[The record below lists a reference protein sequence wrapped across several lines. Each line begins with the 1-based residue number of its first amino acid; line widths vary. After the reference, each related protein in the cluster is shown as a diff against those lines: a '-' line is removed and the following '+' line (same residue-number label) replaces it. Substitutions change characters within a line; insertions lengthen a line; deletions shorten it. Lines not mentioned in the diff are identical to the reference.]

1 MSLEINF
8 IDYNKVT
15 NTSDAFITCDEL
27 NCYVQYL
34 SSTITTAPNI
44 KKDKHTAGTTEDVHD
59 FKIPDVKDKISPKK
73 LKRINPFNKNHN
85 EVVYLN
91 KLRTDPDS
99 IFPVVTKEIK
109 TKEIDFAKAGL
120 NQDQID
126 FLLALQNLRSGKI
139 ENDSKLLDIE
149 QFQACKD
156 KVENNFFD
164 IGARFYESMVSI
176 GGGIGGFDG
185 EVVEQT
191 RTMDPAIDE
200 YIKKYNLPQ
209 ADTSVK
215 KKFNVRKGNATGVNQ
230 YLQDSTK
237 KTETISKQSN
247 TQDFKQINV
256 TKSTQKTTSPIIKLS
271 NSQNYTYQS
280 NILNSTHSN
289 SLINNIKVSKVYN
302 EEKQNFKDRYDDFV
316 KLLNSSKSNQKVS
329 FEIKNFNTKQYN
341 NTEYKE
347 VINLTERNTSSFV
360 MNNLSSNYNF
370 YREMNNRY
378 SEFKTDFIS
387 YSTEVKNLTNFT
399 IKNRNTINQ
408 LYKTQNTFRQSIMNV
423 INNIRKIEKI
433 TFNENDNEFKYNI
446 LKFVKQSTFKI
457 ENTVSNVKNELNQTR
472 NNISFV
478 NHKLFRLENFKDEYF
493 SKEVLNFLNTSENF
507 VNLNRFASSTLNN
520 YAKNNY
526 TKTIQS
532 LSLSENQINNI
543 IKLSEIKNI
552 NNENIES
559 ITKVLNIKL
568 GDNQINNLL
577 NLSKIDNKIIQ
588 KISSI
593 SKIENINKNI
603 LNITEQ
609 EKIQTLLSSL
619 NISQV
624 QNLKMISTSV
634 NANEINKIKNVINT
648 TENID
653 VFNLSKNEIKL
664 SKEVS
669 NNFIQELNQISKV
682 YNTNS
687 NNFRRIV
694 KINSINQQT
703 IDNIEVI
710 NSINQTKFSS
720 IDAKN
725 IENLTKVVNVK
736 LNSKEITN
744 LLNLSKVDKN
754 LFQKI
759 SSINKIENIN
769 NNVLNVS
776 EQEKVQ
782 TLLTSLNISQIKN
795 LKNIANTVNVNKIKN
810 ILNSTDNI
818 DLVNLS
824 KNEIRFSKEISSN
837 FVQELNQLSKIYN
850 STTSKNYRR
859 IVKLNSITQQTLDN
873 VEVFNSMNQTKLS
886 NFVNQSR
893 IVNQNNN
900 TNVYQQLSQ
909 IENKTLNKITLD
921 SKINYASIINKINKS
936 ANKIEEISNLNLT
949 TQQVKNIVQIN
960 KINKSANK
968 IEEISNLNLT
978 TQQVKN
984 IVQLNK
990 ISQYNKTQN
999 LSQINE
1005 NIFKVLNISE
1015 NKTNILNSVVKLSNV
1030 ENKNITQLFD
1040 VIEQVKKY
1048 DFSKISTSK
1057 IDFSSLSQNI
1067 NNLKTISQYDVKN
1080 ISVIQNKISNFSD
1093 RRKLKETIELLN
1105 ITTKN
1110 NIINPTVFKVTNSSQ
1125 RKVLQENIQNINI
1138 FESGKNATV
1147 INKLSFESNKKN
1159 ITNLVSDLNI
1169 VNNNI
1174 FEKRTSQNI
1183 NQVYKELNLTNKDIT
1198 KEIKLLQKEH
1208 RRIEKATNNFVRTI
1222 SKQNNLA
1229 TQNVYDYLSFTNNNF
1244 VSKTNIDSKYG
1255 DYSKI
1260 YTLLN
1265 NSKVINQY
1273 VKSTVEKVSNNVSQ
1287 TRIVKQVEN
1296 IRFDLHK
1303 TVQENNFK
1311 LENYNKITS
1320 NNYFEQKEVE
1330 SKQEKIIE
1338 TKVEQLLVKKIENV
1352 TNSLVK
1358 NVMTKNEFT
1367 LIKNEIVNEILQI
1380 QIKQED
1386 KLKQFRLETQQTV
1399 QDMLERFL
1407 RS

>member
-8 IDYNKVT
+8 IDYNKIT
-15 NTSDAFITCDEL
+15 NNSDAFITNDEL

-44 KKDKHTAGTTEDVHD
+44 KKDKHTAGTTEDADD
-59 FKIPDVKDKISPKK
+59 FRIPDVKDKISPKK

-99 IFPVVTKEIK
+99 LFPVVTKEYK
-109 TKEIDFAKAGL
+109 VKEIDFSKAGL

-126 FLLALQNLRSGKI
+126 FLLALQNIRSGKI
-139 ENDSKLLDIE
+139 ENDSKLLNIE

-164 IGARFYESMVSI
+164 IGARFYESMISVS
-176 GGGIGGFDG
+176 GGIGGFDG

-191 RTMDPAIDE
+191 RTMDPAVNE

-230 YLQDSTK
+230 YLQDSSK
-237 KTETISKQSN
+237 KTETITKQSN

-256 TKSTQKTTSPIIKLS
+256 TESTQKTKNPIIKLS
-271 NSQNYTYQS
+271 NSQNYTYQT
-280 NILNSTHSN
+280 NLLNSTHSN
-289 SLINNIKVSKVYN
+289 SLINNIKISKVYN
-302 EEKQNFKDRYDDFV
+302 EEKQKFKDNYDDFV
-316 KLLNSSKSNQKVS
+316 KLLNSSKSNQKVL
-329 FEIKNFNTKQYN
+329 FEIKNFNTRQYH

-387 YSTEVKNLTNFT
+387 YSTEVKNLTKFT
-399 IKNRNTINQ
+399 VKNRNTINQ

-446 LKFVKQSTFKI
+446 LKFVKQSTFKF
-457 ENTVSNVKNELNQTR
+457 ENTVSNVKNELNQTK

-478 NHKLFRLENFKDEYF
+478 NHKLFKLENFKDEHF
-493 SKEVLNFLNTSENF
+493 SKEVLNFLNSSENF

-526 TKTIQS
+526 TNTIQS
-532 LSLSENQINNI
+532 LSLSENHINKI
-543 IKLSEIKNI
+543 IKLSQIKNI

-559 ITKVLNIKL
+559 ITKVLNLKL

-577 NLSKIDNKIIQ
+577 NLSKIDNKTIN

-593 SKIENINKNI
+593 SKIENINNNI

-609 EKIQTLLSSL
+609 EKIQALLSSL

-634 NANEINKIKNVINT
+634 NVNEINKIKNVINT
-648 TENID
+648 TENTD

-669 NNFIQELNQISKV
+669 NNFIQELNQLSKV

-687 NNFRRIV
+687 NNFKRIV

-710 NSINQTKFSS
+710 NSIDQSK
-720 IDAKN
+720 
-725 IENLTKVVNVK
+725 LTNV
-736 LNSKEITN
+736 
-744 LLNLSKVDKN
+744 
-754 LFQKI
+754 
-759 SSINKIENIN
+759 
-769 NNVLNVS
+769 
-776 EQEKVQ
+776 
-782 TLLTSLNISQIKN
+782 
-795 LKNIANTVNVNKIKN
+795 A
-810 ILNSTDNI
+810 
-818 DLVNLS
+818 
-824 KNEIRFSKEISSN
+824 
-837 FVQELNQLSKIYN
+837 
-850 STTSKNYRR
+850 
-859 IVKLNSITQQTLDN
+859 
-873 VEVFNSMNQTKLS
+873 
-886 NFVNQSR
+886 
-893 IVNQNNN
+893 NQNNK
-900 TNVYQQLSQ
+900 TFSKVY
-909 IENKTLNKITLD
+909 IENKTSNLNNNIQ
-921 SKINYASIINKINKS
+921 
-936 ANKIEEISNLNLT
+936 EISNLNLT
-949 TQQVKNIVQIN
+949 TQQVKNII
-960 KINKSANK
+960 
-968 IEEISNLNLT
+968 
-978 TQQVKN
+978 
-984 IVQLNK
+984 QLNK
-990 ISQYNKTQN
+990 MSQ
-999 LSQINE
+999 SSE
-1005 NIFKVLNISE
+1005 NVFKVLNVSN
-1015 NKTNILNSVVKLSNV
+1015 NKTLNSIVKMSKV

-1048 DFSKISTSK
+1048 DVNKISTSK

-1147 INKLSFESNKKN
+1147 INKMSFESNKKN
-1159 ITNLVSDLNI
+1159 ITNLVSEINI
-1169 VNNNI
+1169 VSNNK
-1174 FEKRTSQNI
+1174 FEKKTSQNI
-1183 NQVYKELNLTNKDIT
+1183 QQVYKELNLTNKDIT

-1244 VSKTNIDSKYG
+1244 VSKTNVDSKYG

-1273 VKSTVEKVSNNVSQ
+1273 VKSNVEKISNNLSQ
-1287 TRIVKQVEN
+1287 TRIVNQVEN

-1303 TVQENNFK
+1303 TVQENIFK

-1358 NVMTKNEFT
+1358 NVITKNEFN

>member
-164 IGARFYESMVSI
+164 IGARFYESMISI
-176 GGGIGGFDG
+176 GGAIGGFDE

-191 RTMDPAIDE
+191 RTMDPAVND

-230 YLQDSTK
+230 YLQDSSK
-237 KTETISKQSN
+237 KTQPISKQSN

-256 TKSTQKTTSPIIKLS
+256 TESTQKTTSPTIKLS

-457 ENTVSNVKNELNQTR
+457 ENTVSNVKNELNQTK

-532 LSLSENQINNI
+532 LSFSENQINNI

-559 ITKVLNIKL
+559 ITKVLNLKL

-710 NSINQTKFSS
+710 NSISESKLANVTNQSNKTF
-720 IDAKN
+720 
-725 IENLTKVVNVK
+725 
-736 LNSKEITN
+736 
-744 LLNLSKVDKN
+744 SKVY
-754 LFQKI
+754 
-759 SSINKIENIN
+759 S
-769 NNVLNVS
+769 
-776 EQEKVQ
+776 
-782 TLLTSLNISQIKN
+782 
-795 LKNIANTVNVNKIKN
+795 
-810 ILNSTDNI
+810 
-818 DLVNLS
+818 
-824 KNEIRFSKEISSN
+824 
-837 FVQELNQLSKIYN
+837 
-850 STTSKNYRR
+850 
-859 IVKLNSITQQTLDN
+859 
-873 VEVFNSMNQTKLS
+873 
-886 NFVNQSR
+886 
-893 IVNQNNN
+893 
-900 TNVYQQLSQ
+900 
-909 IENKTLNKITLD
+909 ENK
-921 SKINYASIINKINKS
+921 
-936 ANKIEEISNLNLT
+936 ISNLN
-949 TQQVKNIVQIN
+949 NNVQ
-960 KINKSANK
+960 
-968 IEEISNLNLT
+968 EISNLNLT

-984 IVQLNK
+984 IVQLFK
-990 ISQYNKTQN
+990 ISQ
-999 LSQINE
+999 SSE
-1005 NIFKVLNISE
+1005 NIFKVLNVSN
-1015 NKTNILNSVVKLSNV
+1015 NKTINSVVKLSNV

-1048 DFSKISTSK
+1048 DFSKMSTSK

-1125 RKVLQENIQNINI
+1125 KKVLQENIQNINI

>member
-8 IDYNKVT
+8 IDYNKIT
-15 NTSDAFITCDEL
+15 NNSDAFITNDEL

-44 KKDKHTAGTTEDVHD
+44 KKDKHTAGTTEDADD
-59 FKIPDVKDKISPKK
+59 FRIPDVKDKISPKK

-99 IFPVVTKEIK
+99 LFPVVTKEYK
-109 TKEIDFAKAGL
+109 VKEIDFSKAGL

-139 ENDSKLLDIE
+139 ENDSKLLNIE

-164 IGARFYESMVSI
+164 IGARFYESMISVS
-176 GGGIGGFDG
+176 GGIGGFDG

-191 RTMDPAIDE
+191 RTMDPAVNE

-230 YLQDSTK
+230 YLQDSSK
-237 KTETISKQSN
+237 KTETITKQSN

-256 TKSTQKTTSPIIKLS
+256 TESTQKTTSPIIKLS
-271 NSQNYTYQS
+271 NSQNYTYQT
-280 NILNSTHSN
+280 NLLNSTHSN
-289 SLINNIKVSKVYN
+289 SLINNIKISKVYN
-302 EEKQNFKDRYDDFV
+302 EEKQKFKDNYDDFV
-316 KLLNSSKSNQKVS
+316 KLLNSSKSNQKVL
-329 FEIKNFNTKQYN
+329 FEIKNFNTRQYH

-387 YSTEVKNLTNFT
+387 YSTEVKNLTKFT
-399 IKNRNTINQ
+399 VKNRNTINQ

-446 LKFVKQSTFKI
+446 LKFVKQSTFKF
-457 ENTVSNVKNELNQTR
+457 ENTVSNVKNELNQTK

-478 NHKLFRLENFKDEYF
+478 NHKLFKLENFKDEHF
-493 SKEVLNFLNTSENF
+493 SKEVLNFLNSSENF

-526 TKTIQS
+526 TNTIQS
-532 LSLSENQINNI
+532 LSLSENHINKI
-543 IKLSEIKNI
+543 IKLSQIKNI

-559 ITKVLNIKL
+559 ITKVLNLKL

-577 NLSKIDNKIIQ
+577 NLSKIDNKTIN

-593 SKIENINKNI
+593 SKIENVNKNI

-634 NANEINKIKNVINT
+634 NLNEINKIKNLINT
-648 TENID
+648 TENTD

-669 NNFIQELNQISKV
+669 NNFIQELNQLSKV

-687 NNFRRIV
+687 NNFKRIV

-710 NSINQTKFSS
+710 NSIDQSKLTNVAKVANVINQSNKTF
-720 IDAKN
+720 
-725 IENLTKVVNVK
+725 
-736 LNSKEITN
+736 
-744 LLNLSKVDKN
+744 SKV
-754 LFQKI
+754 
-759 SSINKIENIN
+759 
-769 NNVLNVS
+769 
-776 EQEKVQ
+776 
-782 TLLTSLNISQIKN
+782 
-795 LKNIANTVNVNKIKN
+795 
-810 ILNSTDNI
+810 
-818 DLVNLS
+818 
-824 KNEIRFSKEISSN
+824 
-837 FVQELNQLSKIYN
+837 Y
-850 STTSKNYRR
+850 
-859 IVKLNSITQQTLDN
+859 
-873 VEVFNSMNQTKLS
+873 
-886 NFVNQSR
+886 
-893 IVNQNNN
+893 
-900 TNVYQQLSQ
+900 
-909 IENKTLNKITLD
+909 IENKTSSSNNNIQ
-921 SKINYASIINKINKS
+921 
-936 ANKIEEISNLNLT
+936 EISNLNLT
-949 TQQVKNIVQIN
+949 
-960 KINKSANK
+960 S
-968 IEEISNLNLT
+968 
-978 TQQVKN
+978 QQVKN

-990 ISQYNKTQN
+990 
-999 LSQINE
+999 LSQSSE
-1005 NIFKVLNISE
+1005 NVFKVLNVSN
-1015 NKTNILNSVVKLSNV
+1015 NKTLNSIVKMSKV

-1048 DFSKISTSK
+1048 DVNKISTSK

-1067 NNLKTISQYDVKN
+1067 NNLKTIAQYDVKN

-1147 INKLSFESNKKN
+1147 INKMSFESNKKN
-1159 ITNLVSDLNI
+1159 ITNLVSEINI
-1169 VNNNI
+1169 VSNNK
-1174 FEKRTSQNI
+1174 FEKKTSQNI
-1183 NQVYKELNLTNKDIT
+1183 QQVHKELNLTNKDIT

-1244 VSKTNIDSKYG
+1244 VSKTNVDSKYG

-1273 VKSTVEKVSNNVSQ
+1273 VKSNVEKASNNLSQ
-1287 TRIVKQVEN
+1287 TRIVNQVEN

-1303 TVQENNFK
+1303 TVQENIFK

-1358 NVMTKNEFT
+1358 NVITKNEFN

>member
-8 IDYNKVT
+8 IDYNKIT
-15 NTSDAFITCDEL
+15 NNSDAFITNDEL

-44 KKDKHTAGTTEDVHD
+44 KKDKHTAGTTEDADD
-59 FKIPDVKDKISPKK
+59 FRIPDVKDKISPKK

-99 IFPVVTKEIK
+99 LFPVVTKEYK
-109 TKEIDFAKAGL
+109 VKEIDFSKAGL

-139 ENDSKLLDIE
+139 ENDSKFLNIE

-156 KVENNFFD
+156 KVENNFLD
-164 IGARFYESMVSI
+164 IGARFYESMISVS
-176 GGGIGGFDG
+176 GGIGGFDG

-191 RTMDPAIDE
+191 RTMDPAVNE

-230 YLQDSTK
+230 YLQDSSK
-237 KTETISKQSN
+237 KTETITKQSN

-256 TKSTQKTTSPIIKLS
+256 TESTQKTTSPVIKLS
-271 NSQNYTYQS
+271 NSQNYTYQT
-280 NILNSTHSN
+280 NLLNSTHSN
-289 SLINNIKVSKVYN
+289 SLINNIKISKVYN
-302 EEKQNFKDRYDDFV
+302 EEKQKFKDNYDDFV
-316 KLLNSSKSNQKVS
+316 KLLNSSKSNQKVL
-329 FEIKNFNTKQYN
+329 FEIKNFNTRQYH

-387 YSTEVKNLTNFT
+387 YSTEVKNLTKFT
-399 IKNRNTINQ
+399 VKNRNTINQ

-446 LKFVKQSTFKI
+446 LKFVKQSTFKF
-457 ENTVSNVKNELNQTR
+457 ENTVSNVKNELNQTK

-478 NHKLFRLENFKDEYF
+478 NHKLFKLENFKDEHF
-493 SKEVLNFLNTSENF
+493 SKEVLNFLNSSENF
-507 VNLNRFASSTLNN
+507 VNFNRFASSTLNN

-526 TKTIQS
+526 TNTIQS
-532 LSLSENQINNI
+532 LSLSENHINKI
-543 IKLSEIKNI
+543 IKLSEIRNI
-552 NNENIES
+552 NNENLES
-559 ITKVLNIKL
+559 ITKVLNLKL
-568 GDNQINNLL
+568 GDNQINSLL
-577 NLSKIDNKIIQ
+577 NLSKIDNKTIN

-593 SKIENINKNI
+593 SKIENVNKNI

-634 NANEINKIKNVINT
+634 NVNEINKIKNVINT
-648 TENID
+648 TENTD
-653 VFNLSKNEIKL
+653 VFNLSKNQIKL

-669 NNFIQELNQISKV
+669 NNFIQELNQLSKV

-687 NNFRRIV
+687 NNFKRII

-710 NSINQTKFSS
+710 NSIDQSKLTNVAKVANVINQSNKTF
-720 IDAKN
+720 
-725 IENLTKVVNVK
+725 
-736 LNSKEITN
+736 
-744 LLNLSKVDKN
+744 SKV
-754 LFQKI
+754 
-759 SSINKIENIN
+759 
-769 NNVLNVS
+769 
-776 EQEKVQ
+776 
-782 TLLTSLNISQIKN
+782 
-795 LKNIANTVNVNKIKN
+795 
-810 ILNSTDNI
+810 
-818 DLVNLS
+818 
-824 KNEIRFSKEISSN
+824 
-837 FVQELNQLSKIYN
+837 Y
-850 STTSKNYRR
+850 
-859 IVKLNSITQQTLDN
+859 
-873 VEVFNSMNQTKLS
+873 
-886 NFVNQSR
+886 
-893 IVNQNNN
+893 
-900 TNVYQQLSQ
+900 
-909 IENKTLNKITLD
+909 IENKTSNSNNNIQ
-921 SKINYASIINKINKS
+921 
-936 ANKIEEISNLNLT
+936 EISNLNLT
-949 TQQVKNIVQIN
+949 TQQVKNII
-960 KINKSANK
+960 
-968 IEEISNLNLT
+968 
-978 TQQVKN
+978 
-984 IVQLNK
+984 QLNK
-990 ISQYNKTQN
+990 ISQ
-999 LSQINE
+999 SSE
-1005 NIFKVLNISE
+1005 NVFKVLNVSN
-1015 NKTNILNSVVKLSNV
+1015 NKTLNSIVKMSKV

-1048 DFSKISTSK
+1048 DVNKIPTSK
-1057 IDFSSLSQNI
+1057 INFSSLSQNI

-1147 INKLSFESNKKN
+1147 INKMSFESNKKN
-1159 ITNLVSDLNI
+1159 ITNLVSEINI
-1169 VNNNI
+1169 VSNNK
-1174 FEKRTSQNI
+1174 FEKKTSQNI
-1183 NQVYKELNLTNKDIT
+1183 QQVYKELNLTNKDIT

-1244 VSKTNIDSKYG
+1244 VSKTNVDSKYG

-1265 NSKVINQY
+1265 NSKAINQY
-1273 VKSTVEKVSNNVSQ
+1273 VKSNVEKVSNNLSQ
-1287 TRIVKQVEN
+1287 TRIVNQVEN

-1303 TVQENNFK
+1303 TVQENIFK

-1358 NVMTKNEFT
+1358 NVITKNEFN

-1386 KLKQFRLETQQTV
+1386 KFKQFRLETQQTV

>member
-8 IDYNKVT
+8 VDYNKII

-44 KKDKHTAGTTEDVHD
+44 KKDKHTAGTTEDVND

-109 TKEIDFAKAGL
+109 VKEIDFSKAGL

-126 FLLALQNLRSGKI
+126 FLLALQNLRAGKI

-149 QFQACKD
+149 QFVACKD

-164 IGARFYESMVSI
+164 IGARFYESMISI
-176 GGGIGGFDG
+176 GSGVGGFDG

-191 RTMDPAIDE
+191 RTMDPAIDD

-209 ADTSVK
+209 SDTSVK
-215 KKFNVRKGNATGVNQ
+215 KKFNVRKGNATGINQ
-230 YLQDSTK
+230 YLQDSSK
-237 KTETISKQSN
+237 KSETVVKQSN
-247 TQDFKQINV
+247 TQDFTQINV
-256 TKSTQKTTSPIIKLS
+256 TETTQKTTSPTIKLS

-280 NILNSTHSN
+280 NLLNSTHTN

-316 KLLNSSKSNQKVS
+316 KLLNSSKSNQKNS
-329 FEIKNFNTKQYN
+329 FEIKNFNTRQYN

-347 VINLTERNTSSFV
+347 VINLTERNNSNFV

-370 YREMNNRY
+370 YREINNRY

-387 YSTEVKNLTNFT
+387 YSTEVKNLTKFT
-399 IKNRNTINQ
+399 IKNSNTINQ

-433 TFNENDNEFKYNI
+433 TFNENDNEFKTNI

-457 ENTVSNVKNELNQTR
+457 ENTVSNVKNELNQTK

-493 SKEVLNFLNTSENF
+493 TKEVLNFLNSSENF

-559 ITKVLNIKL
+559 ITKVLNLKL

-624 QNLKMISTSV
+624 QNLRMISTSV
-634 NANEINKIKNVINT
+634 NVNEINKIKNVINT
-648 TENID
+648 TQSTD
-653 VFNLSKNEIKL
+653 VFNLSRSEIKL

-669 NNFIQELNQISKV
+669 NNFIQELNQLSKV

-710 NSINQTKFSS
+710 NSIDQS
-720 IDAKN
+720 
-725 IENLTKVVNVK
+725 K
-736 LNSKEITN
+736 LANITN
-744 LLNLSKVDKN
+744 QNNKTLSKVY
-754 LFQKI
+754 L
-759 SSINKIENIN
+759 
-769 NNVLNVS
+769 
-776 EQEKVQ
+776 
-782 TLLTSLNISQIKN
+782 
-795 LKNIANTVNVNKIKN
+795 
-810 ILNSTDNI
+810 
-818 DLVNLS
+818 
-824 KNEIRFSKEISSN
+824 
-837 FVQELNQLSKIYN
+837 
-850 STTSKNYRR
+850 
-859 IVKLNSITQQTLDN
+859 
-873 VEVFNSMNQTKLS
+873 
-886 NFVNQSR
+886 
-893 IVNQNNN
+893 
-900 TNVYQQLSQ
+900 
-909 IENKTLNKITLD
+909 ENK
-921 SKINYASIINKINKS
+921 
-936 ANKIEEISNLNLT
+936 ISNLN
-949 TQQVKNIVQIN
+949 NNVQEIN
-960 KINKSANK
+960 
-968 IEEISNLNLT
+968 NLNLT

-990 ISQYNKTQN
+990 ISQ
-999 LSQINE
+999 SSE
-1005 NIFKVLNISE
+1005 NIFKVLNVSN
-1015 NKTNILNSVVKLSNV
+1015 NKTINSIVKLSNV
-1030 ENKNITQLFD
+1030 ENKNINQLFD

-1048 DFSKISTSK
+1048 DFSKMSTSK

-1093 RRKLKETIELLN
+1093 RRKIKETIELLN

-1125 RKVLQENIQNINI
+1125 KKVLQENIQNINI

-1183 NQVYKELNLTNKDIT
+1183 NRVYKELNLTNKDIT

-1229 TQNVYDYLSFTNNNF
+1229 TQNVYDYLSFTNNSF
-1244 VSKTNIDSKYG
+1244 VTKTNIDSKYG

-1260 YTLLN
+1260 YNLLN

-1303 TVQENNFK
+1303 TVQENIFK

-1320 NNYFEQKEVE
+1320 NNYFEQKEAE

>member
-8 IDYNKVT
+8 IDYNKIT
-15 NTSDAFITCDEL
+15 NNSDAFITNDEL

-44 KKDKHTAGTTEDVHD
+44 KKDKHTAGTTEDADD
-59 FKIPDVKDKISPKK
+59 FRIPDVKDKISPKK

-99 IFPVVTKEIK
+99 LFPVVTKEYK
-109 TKEIDFAKAGL
+109 VKEIDFSKAGL

-139 ENDSKLLDIE
+139 ENDSKLLNIE

-164 IGARFYESMVSI
+164 IGARFYESMISVS
-176 GGGIGGFDG
+176 GGIGGFDG

-191 RTMDPAIDE
+191 RTMDPAVNE

-230 YLQDSTK
+230 YLQDSSK
-237 KTETISKQSN
+237 KTETITKQSN

-256 TKSTQKTTSPIIKLS
+256 TESTQKTTSPIIKLS
-271 NSQNYTYQS
+271 NSQNYTYQT
-280 NILNSTHSN
+280 NLLNSTHSN
-289 SLINNIKVSKVYN
+289 SLINNIKISKVYN
-302 EEKQNFKDRYDDFV
+302 EEKQKFKDNYDDFV
-316 KLLNSSKSNQKVS
+316 KLLNSSKSNQKVL
-329 FEIKNFNTKQYN
+329 FEIKNFNTRQYH

-387 YSTEVKNLTNFT
+387 YSTEVKNLTKFT
-399 IKNRNTINQ
+399 VKNRNTINQ

-446 LKFVKQSTFKI
+446 LKFVKQSTFKF
-457 ENTVSNVKNELNQTR
+457 ENTVSNVKNELNQTK

-478 NHKLFRLENFKDEYF
+478 NHKLFKLENFKDEHF
-493 SKEVLNFLNTSENF
+493 SKEVLNFLNSSENF

-526 TKTIQS
+526 TNTIQS
-532 LSLSENQINNI
+532 LSLSENHINKI
-543 IKLSEIKNI
+543 IKLSQIKNI

-559 ITKVLNIKL
+559 ITKVLNLKL

-577 NLSKIDNKIIQ
+577 NLSKIDNKTIN

-593 SKIENINKNI
+593 SKIENVNKNI

-634 NANEINKIKNVINT
+634 NVNEINKIKNVINT
-648 TENID
+648 TENTD

-669 NNFIQELNQISKV
+669 NNFIQELNQLSKV

-687 NNFRRIV
+687 NNFKRIV

-710 NSINQTKFSS
+710 NSIDQSKLTNVAKVTNVANQSNKTF
-720 IDAKN
+720 
-725 IENLTKVVNVK
+725 
-736 LNSKEITN
+736 
-744 LLNLSKVDKN
+744 SKV
-754 LFQKI
+754 
-759 SSINKIENIN
+759 
-769 NNVLNVS
+769 
-776 EQEKVQ
+776 
-782 TLLTSLNISQIKN
+782 
-795 LKNIANTVNVNKIKN
+795 
-810 ILNSTDNI
+810 
-818 DLVNLS
+818 
-824 KNEIRFSKEISSN
+824 
-837 FVQELNQLSKIYN
+837 Y
-850 STTSKNYRR
+850 
-859 IVKLNSITQQTLDN
+859 
-873 VEVFNSMNQTKLS
+873 
-886 NFVNQSR
+886 
-893 IVNQNNN
+893 
-900 TNVYQQLSQ
+900 
-909 IENKTLNKITLD
+909 IENKT
-921 SKINYASIINKINKS
+921 
-936 ANKIEEISNLNLT
+936 SNSNN
-949 TQQVKNIVQIN
+949 NIQ
-960 KINKSANK
+960 
-968 IEEISNLNLT
+968 EISNLNLT

-990 ISQYNKTQN
+990 MSQ
-999 LSQINE
+999 SSE
-1005 NIFKVLNISE
+1005 NVFKVLNVSN
-1015 NKTNILNSVVKLSNV
+1015 NKTLNSIVKMSKV

-1048 DFSKISTSK
+1048 DVNKISTSK

-1067 NNLKTISQYDVKN
+1067 NNLKTIAQYDVKN

-1147 INKLSFESNKKN
+1147 INKMSFESNKKN
-1159 ITNLVSDLNI
+1159 ITNLVSEINI
-1169 VNNNI
+1169 VSNNK
-1174 FEKRTSQNI
+1174 FEKKTSQNI
-1183 NQVYKELNLTNKDIT
+1183 QQVYKELNLTNKDIT

-1244 VSKTNIDSKYG
+1244 VSKTNVDSKYG

-1273 VKSTVEKVSNNVSQ
+1273 VKSNVEKVSNNLSQ
-1287 TRIVKQVEN
+1287 TRIVNQVEN

-1303 TVQENNFK
+1303 TVQENIFK

-1358 NVMTKNEFT
+1358 NVITKNEFN

>member
-8 IDYNKVT
+8 IDYNKIT
-15 NTSDAFITCDEL
+15 NNSDAFITNDEL

-44 KKDKHTAGTTEDVHD
+44 KKDKHTAGTTEDADD
-59 FKIPDVKDKISPKK
+59 FRIPDVKDKISPKK

-99 IFPVVTKEIK
+99 LFPVVTKEYK
-109 TKEIDFAKAGL
+109 VKEIDFSKAGL

-139 ENDSKLLDIE
+139 ENDSKLLNIE
-149 QFQACKD
+149 QFQSCKD

-164 IGARFYESMVSI
+164 IGARFYESMISVS
-176 GGGIGGFDG
+176 GGIGGFDG

-191 RTMDPAIDE
+191 RTMDPAVNE

-215 KKFNVRKGNATGVNQ
+215 KKFNVRKGNATGVNH
-230 YLQDSTK
+230 YLQDSSK
-237 KTETISKQSN
+237 KTETITKQSN

-256 TKSTQKTTSPIIKLS
+256 TESTQKTTSPIIKLS
-271 NSQNYTYQS
+271 NSQNYTYQT
-280 NILNSTHSN
+280 NLLNSTHSN
-289 SLINNIKVSKVYN
+289 SLINNIKISKVYN
-302 EEKQNFKDRYDDFV
+302 EEKQKFKDNYDDFV
-316 KLLNSSKSNQKVS
+316 KLLNSSKSNQKVL
-329 FEIKNFNTKQYN
+329 FEIKNFNTRQYH
-341 NTEYKE
+341 NTQYKE

-387 YSTEVKNLTNFT
+387 YSTEVKNLTKFT
-399 IKNRNTINQ
+399 VKNRNTINQ

-446 LKFVKQSTFKI
+446 LKFVKQSTFKF
-457 ENTVSNVKNELNQTR
+457 ENTVSNVKSELNQTK

-478 NHKLFRLENFKDEYF
+478 NHKLFKLENFKDEHF
-493 SKEVLNFLNTSENF
+493 SKEVLNFLNSSENF

-526 TKTIQS
+526 TNTIQS
-532 LSLSENQINNI
+532 LSLSENHINKI

-559 ITKVLNIKL
+559 ITKVLNLKL

-577 NLSKIDNKIIQ
+577 NLSKIDNKTIN

-593 SKIENINKNI
+593 SKIENVNKNI

-624 QNLKMISTSV
+624 QNSKMISTSV
-634 NANEINKIKNVINT
+634 NVNEINKIKNVINA
-648 TENID
+648 TENTD

-669 NNFIQELNQISKV
+669 NNFIQELNQLSKV

-687 NNFRRIV
+687 NNFKRIV
-694 KINSINQQT
+694 KINSINHQT

-710 NSINQTKFSS
+710 NSIDQSKLTNVAKVANVINQSNKTF
-720 IDAKN
+720 
-725 IENLTKVVNVK
+725 
-736 LNSKEITN
+736 
-744 LLNLSKVDKN
+744 SKV
-754 LFQKI
+754 
-759 SSINKIENIN
+759 
-769 NNVLNVS
+769 
-776 EQEKVQ
+776 
-782 TLLTSLNISQIKN
+782 
-795 LKNIANTVNVNKIKN
+795 
-810 ILNSTDNI
+810 
-818 DLVNLS
+818 
-824 KNEIRFSKEISSN
+824 
-837 FVQELNQLSKIYN
+837 Y
-850 STTSKNYRR
+850 
-859 IVKLNSITQQTLDN
+859 
-873 VEVFNSMNQTKLS
+873 
-886 NFVNQSR
+886 
-893 IVNQNNN
+893 
-900 TNVYQQLSQ
+900 
-909 IENKTLNKITLD
+909 IENKTSSSNNNIQ
-921 SKINYASIINKINKS
+921 
-936 ANKIEEISNLNLT
+936 EISNLNLT
-949 TQQVKNIVQIN
+949 
-960 KINKSANK
+960 S
-968 IEEISNLNLT
+968 
-978 TQQVKN
+978 QQVKN

-990 ISQYNKTQN
+990 MSQ
-999 LSQINE
+999 SSE
-1005 NIFKVLNISE
+1005 NVFKVLNVSN
-1015 NKTNILNSVVKLSNV
+1015 NKTLNSIVKMSKV

-1048 DFSKISTSK
+1048 EVNKISTSK

-1147 INKLSFESNKKN
+1147 INKMSFESNKKN
-1159 ITNLVSDLNI
+1159 ITNLVSEINI
-1169 VNNNI
+1169 VSNNK
-1174 FEKRTSQNI
+1174 FEKKTSQNI
-1183 NQVYKELNLTNKDIT
+1183 QQVHKELNLTNKDIT

-1244 VSKTNIDSKYG
+1244 VSKTNVNSKYG

-1273 VKSTVEKVSNNVSQ
+1273 LKSNVEKVSNNISQ
-1287 TRIVKQVEN
+1287 TRIVNQVEN

-1303 TVQENNFK
+1303 TVQENIFK

-1358 NVMTKNEFT
+1358 NVITKNEFN

>member
-8 IDYNKVT
+8 IDYNKIT
-15 NTSDAFITCDEL
+15 NNSDAFITNDEL

-44 KKDKHTAGTTEDVHD
+44 KKDKHTAGTTEDADD
-59 FKIPDVKDKISPKK
+59 FRIPDVKDKISPKK

-99 IFPVVTKEIK
+99 LFPVVTKEYK
-109 TKEIDFAKAGL
+109 VKEIDFSKAGL

-139 ENDSKLLDIE
+139 ENDNKLLNIE

-164 IGARFYESMVSI
+164 IGARFYESMISVS
-176 GGGIGGFDG
+176 GGIGGFDG

-191 RTMDPAIDE
+191 RTMDPAVNE

-230 YLQDSTK
+230 YLQDSSK
-237 KTETISKQSN
+237 KTETITKQSN

-256 TKSTQKTTSPIIKLS
+256 TESTQKTISPIIKLS
-271 NSQNYTYQS
+271 NSQNYTYQT
-280 NILNSTHSN
+280 NLLNSTHSN
-289 SLINNIKVSKVYN
+289 SLINNIKISKVYN
-302 EEKQNFKDRYDDFV
+302 EEKQKFKDNYDDFV
-316 KLLNSSKSNQKVS
+316 KLLNSSKSNQKVL
-329 FEIKNFNTKQYN
+329 FEIKNFNTRQYH

-387 YSTEVKNLTNFT
+387 YSTEVKNLTKFT
-399 IKNRNTINQ
+399 VKNRNTINQ

-446 LKFVKQSTFKI
+446 LKFVKQSTFKF
-457 ENTVSNVKNELNQTR
+457 ENTVSNVKNELNQTK

-478 NHKLFRLENFKDEYF
+478 NHKLFKLENFKDEHF
-493 SKEVLNFLNTSENF
+493 SKEVLNFLNSSENF

-526 TKTIQS
+526 TNTIQS
-532 LSLSENQINNI
+532 LSLSENHINKI

-559 ITKVLNIKL
+559 ITKVLNLKL

-577 NLSKIDNKIIQ
+577 NLSKIDNKTIN

-593 SKIENINKNI
+593 SKIENINNNF

-634 NANEINKIKNVINT
+634 NVNEINKIKNVINT
-648 TENID
+648 TENTD

-669 NNFIQELNQISKV
+669 NNFIQELNQLSKV

-687 NNFRRIV
+687 NNIKRIV

-710 NSINQTKFSS
+710 NSIDQSKLTNVANQSNKTF
-720 IDAKN
+720 
-725 IENLTKVVNVK
+725 
-736 LNSKEITN
+736 
-744 LLNLSKVDKN
+744 SKV
-754 LFQKI
+754 
-759 SSINKIENIN
+759 
-769 NNVLNVS
+769 
-776 EQEKVQ
+776 
-782 TLLTSLNISQIKN
+782 
-795 LKNIANTVNVNKIKN
+795 
-810 ILNSTDNI
+810 
-818 DLVNLS
+818 
-824 KNEIRFSKEISSN
+824 
-837 FVQELNQLSKIYN
+837 Y
-850 STTSKNYRR
+850 
-859 IVKLNSITQQTLDN
+859 
-873 VEVFNSMNQTKLS
+873 
-886 NFVNQSR
+886 
-893 IVNQNNN
+893 
-900 TNVYQQLSQ
+900 
-909 IENKTLNKITLD
+909 IENKTSNSNNNIQ
-921 SKINYASIINKINKS
+921 
-936 ANKIEEISNLNLT
+936 EISNLNLT
-949 TQQVKNIVQIN
+949 TQQVKNII
-960 KINKSANK
+960 
-968 IEEISNLNLT
+968 
-978 TQQVKN
+978 
-984 IVQLNK
+984 QLNK
-990 ISQYNKTQN
+990 MSQ
-999 LSQINE
+999 SSE
-1005 NIFKVLNISE
+1005 NVFKVLNVSN
-1015 NKTNILNSVVKLSNV
+1015 NKTLNSIVKMSKV

-1048 DFSKISTSK
+1048 EVNKISTSK

-1147 INKLSFESNKKN
+1147 INKMSFESNKKN
-1159 ITNLVSDLNI
+1159 ITNLVSEINI
-1169 VNNNI
+1169 VSNNK
-1174 FEKRTSQNI
+1174 FEKKTSQNI
-1183 NQVYKELNLTNKDIT
+1183 QQVHKELNLTNKDIT

-1244 VSKTNIDSKYG
+1244 VSKTNVDSKYG

-1273 VKSTVEKVSNNVSQ
+1273 VKSNVEKVSNNISQ
-1287 TRIVKQVEN
+1287 TRIVNQVEN

-1303 TVQENNFK
+1303 TVQENIFK

-1358 NVMTKNEFT
+1358 NVITKNEFN

>member
-8 IDYNKVT
+8 IDYNKIT
-15 NTSDAFITCDEL
+15 NNSDAFITNDEL

-44 KKDKHTAGTTEDVHD
+44 KKDKHTAGTTEDADD
-59 FKIPDVKDKISPKK
+59 FRIPDVKDKISPKK

-99 IFPVVTKEIK
+99 LFPVVTKEYK
-109 TKEIDFAKAGL
+109 VKEIDFSKAGL

-139 ENDSKLLDIE
+139 ENDSKLLNIE

-164 IGARFYESMVSI
+164 IGARFYESMISVS
-176 GGGIGGFDG
+176 GGIGGFDG

-191 RTMDPAIDE
+191 RTMDPAVNE

-215 KKFNVRKGNATGVNQ
+215 KKFNVRKGNATGINQ
-230 YLQDSTK
+230 YLQDSSK
-237 KTETISKQSN
+237 KTETITKQSN

-256 TKSTQKTTSPIIKLS
+256 TESTQKTSSPIIKLS
-271 NSQNYTYQS
+271 NSQNYTYQT
-280 NILNSTHSN
+280 NLLNSTHSN
-289 SLINNIKVSKVYN
+289 SLNNNIKISKVYN
-302 EEKQNFKDRYDDFV
+302 EEKQKFKDNYDDFV
-316 KLLNSSKSNQKVS
+316 KLLNSSKSNQKVL
-329 FEIKNFNTKQYN
+329 FEIKNFNTRQYH

-387 YSTEVKNLTNFT
+387 YSTEVKNLTKFT
-399 IKNRNTINQ
+399 VKNRNTINQ

-446 LKFVKQSTFKI
+446 LKFVKQSTFKF
-457 ENTVSNVKNELNQTR
+457 ENTVSNVKNELNQTK

-478 NHKLFRLENFKDEYF
+478 NHKLFKLENFKDEHF
-493 SKEVLNFLNTSENF
+493 SKEVLNFLNSSENF

-526 TKTIQS
+526 TNTIQS
-532 LSLSENQINNI
+532 LSLSENHINKI
-543 IKLSEIKNI
+543 IKLSQIKNI

-559 ITKVLNIKL
+559 ITKVLNLKL

-577 NLSKIDNKIIQ
+577 NLSKIDNKTIN

-593 SKIENINKNI
+593 SKIENINNNI

-634 NANEINKIKNVINT
+634 NVNEINKIKNLINT
-648 TENID
+648 TENTD

-669 NNFIQELNQISKV
+669 NNFIQELNQLSKV

-687 NNFRRIV
+687 NNLRRIV

-710 NSINQTKFSS
+710 NSIDQSKLTNVANQDNKTF
-720 IDAKN
+720 
-725 IENLTKVVNVK
+725 
-736 LNSKEITN
+736 
-744 LLNLSKVDKN
+744 SKV
-754 LFQKI
+754 
-759 SSINKIENIN
+759 
-769 NNVLNVS
+769 
-776 EQEKVQ
+776 
-782 TLLTSLNISQIKN
+782 
-795 LKNIANTVNVNKIKN
+795 
-810 ILNSTDNI
+810 
-818 DLVNLS
+818 
-824 KNEIRFSKEISSN
+824 
-837 FVQELNQLSKIYN
+837 Y
-850 STTSKNYRR
+850 
-859 IVKLNSITQQTLDN
+859 
-873 VEVFNSMNQTKLS
+873 
-886 NFVNQSR
+886 
-893 IVNQNNN
+893 
-900 TNVYQQLSQ
+900 
-909 IENKTLNKITLD
+909 IENKT
-921 SKINYASIINKINKS
+921 
-936 ANKIEEISNLNLT
+936 SNSNN
-949 TQQVKNIVQIN
+949 NIQ
-960 KINKSANK
+960 
-968 IEEISNLNLT
+968 EISNLNLT

-990 ISQYNKTQN
+990 MSQ
-999 LSQINE
+999 SSE
-1005 NIFKVLNISE
+1005 NVFKVLNLSNNKTLSSIQQVKNIVQLNKMSQSSE
-1015 NKTNILNSVVKLSNV
+1015 NVFKVLNVSNNKTLNSIVKMSKV

-1048 DFSKISTSK
+1048 DVNKISTSK

-1067 NNLKTISQYDVKN
+1067 NNLKTIAQYDVKN

-1147 INKLSFESNKKN
+1147 INKMSFESNKKN
-1159 ITNLVSDLNI
+1159 ITNLVSEINI
-1169 VNNNI
+1169 VSNNK
-1174 FEKRTSQNI
+1174 FEKKTSQNI
-1183 NQVYKELNLTNKDIT
+1183 QQVYKELNLTNKDIT

-1244 VSKTNIDSKYG
+1244 VSKTNVDSKYG

-1273 VKSTVEKVSNNVSQ
+1273 VKSNVEKASNNISQ
-1287 TRIVKQVEN
+1287 TRIVNQVEN

-1303 TVQENNFK
+1303 TVQENIFK

-1358 NVMTKNEFT
+1358 NVITKNEFN

>member
-164 IGARFYESMVSI
+164 IGARFYESMISI

-230 YLQDSTK
+230 YLQDSSK

-256 TKSTQKTTSPIIKLS
+256 TESTQKTTSPTIKLS

-457 ENTVSNVKNELNQTR
+457 ENTVSNVKNELNQTK

-710 NSINQTKFSS
+710 NSISQSKLANVTNQSNKTF
-720 IDAKN
+720 
-725 IENLTKVVNVK
+725 
-736 LNSKEITN
+736 
-744 LLNLSKVDKN
+744 SKVY
-754 LFQKI
+754 
-759 SSINKIENIN
+759 S
-769 NNVLNVS
+769 
-776 EQEKVQ
+776 
-782 TLLTSLNISQIKN
+782 
-795 LKNIANTVNVNKIKN
+795 
-810 ILNSTDNI
+810 
-818 DLVNLS
+818 
-824 KNEIRFSKEISSN
+824 
-837 FVQELNQLSKIYN
+837 
-850 STTSKNYRR
+850 
-859 IVKLNSITQQTLDN
+859 
-873 VEVFNSMNQTKLS
+873 
-886 NFVNQSR
+886 
-893 IVNQNNN
+893 
-900 TNVYQQLSQ
+900 
-909 IENKTLNKITLD
+909 ENK
-921 SKINYASIINKINKS
+921 
-936 ANKIEEISNLNLT
+936 ISNLN
-949 TQQVKNIVQIN
+949 NNVQ
-960 KINKSANK
+960 
-968 IEEISNLNLT
+968 EISNLNLT

>member
-15 NTSDAFITCDEL
+15 NNSDAFITNDEL

-44 KKDKHTAGTTEDVHD
+44 KKDKHTAGTTEDAED
-59 FKIPDVKDKISPKK
+59 FRIPDVKDKISPKK

-99 IFPVVTKEIK
+99 LFPVVTKEYK
-109 TKEIDFAKAGL
+109 VKEIDFSKAGL

-139 ENDSKLLDIE
+139 ENDSKLLNIE

-164 IGARFYESMVSI
+164 IGARFYESMISVS
-176 GGGIGGFDG
+176 GGIGGFDG

-191 RTMDPAIDE
+191 RTMDPAVNE

-209 ADTSVK
+209 SDTSVK

-230 YLQDSTK
+230 YLQDSLK
-237 KTETISKQSN
+237 KTETIAKQSN

-256 TKSTQKTTSPIIKLS
+256 TESTQKTSSPIIKLS
-271 NSQNYTYQS
+271 NSQNYTYQT
-280 NILNSTHSN
+280 NLLNSTHSN
-289 SLINNIKVSKVYN
+289 SLINNIKISKVYN
-302 EEKQNFKDRYDDFV
+302 EEKQKFKDNYDDFV
-316 KLLNSSKSNQKVS
+316 KLLNSSKSNQKVL
-329 FEIKNFNTKQYN
+329 FEIKNFNTRQYH

-387 YSTEVKNLTNFT
+387 YSTEVKNLTKFT

-433 TFNENDNEFKYNI
+433 TFNENDNEFKSNI
-446 LKFVKQSTFKI
+446 LKFVKQSTFKF
-457 ENTVSNVKNELNQTR
+457 ENTVSNVKNELNQTK

-478 NHKLFRLENFKDEYF
+478 NHKLFKLENFKDEHF
-493 SKEVLNFLNTSENF
+493 SKEVLNFLNSSENF

-526 TKTIQS
+526 TNTIQS
-532 LSLSENQINNI
+532 LSLSENHINKI
-543 IKLSEIKNI
+543 IKLSEIRNI

-559 ITKVLNIKL
+559 ITKVLNLKL

-577 NLSKIDNKIIQ
+577 NLSKIDNKTIN

-593 SKIENINKNI
+593 SKIENVNKNI

-624 QNLKMISTSV
+624 QNLKMILTSV
-634 NANEINKIKNVINT
+634 NVNEINKIKNVINT
-648 TENID
+648 TENTD

-669 NNFIQELNQISKV
+669 NNFIQELNQLSKV

-687 NNFRRIV
+687 NNFRRII

-710 NSINQTKFSS
+710 NSIDQSKLTNVAKVANVINQTNKTF
-720 IDAKN
+720 
-725 IENLTKVVNVK
+725 
-736 LNSKEITN
+736 
-744 LLNLSKVDKN
+744 SKV
-754 LFQKI
+754 
-759 SSINKIENIN
+759 
-769 NNVLNVS
+769 
-776 EQEKVQ
+776 
-782 TLLTSLNISQIKN
+782 
-795 LKNIANTVNVNKIKN
+795 
-810 ILNSTDNI
+810 
-818 DLVNLS
+818 
-824 KNEIRFSKEISSN
+824 
-837 FVQELNQLSKIYN
+837 Y
-850 STTSKNYRR
+850 
-859 IVKLNSITQQTLDN
+859 
-873 VEVFNSMNQTKLS
+873 
-886 NFVNQSR
+886 
-893 IVNQNNN
+893 
-900 TNVYQQLSQ
+900 
-909 IENKTLNKITLD
+909 IENKT
-921 SKINYASIINKINKS
+921 
-936 ANKIEEISNLNLT
+936 SNSNN
-949 TQQVKNIVQIN
+949 NIQ
-960 KINKSANK
+960 
-968 IEEISNLNLT
+968 EISNLNLT

-990 ISQYNKTQN
+990 MSQSSENVFKVLNLSNNKTSSSIQQLKN
-999 LSQINE
+999 IVQLNKFSQSSE
-1005 NIFKVLNISE
+1005 NIFKVLNVSN
-1015 NKTNILNSVVKLSNV
+1015 NKTLNSIVKMSKV
-1030 ENKNITQLFD
+1030 ENKNTTQLFD

-1048 DFSKISTSK
+1048 DVNKISTSK

-1147 INKLSFESNKKN
+1147 INKMSFESNKKN
-1159 ITNLVSDLNI
+1159 ITNLVSEINI
-1169 VNNNI
+1169 VSNNK
-1174 FEKRTSQNI
+1174 FEKKTSQNI
-1183 NQVYKELNLTNKDIT
+1183 QQVYKELNLTNKDIT

-1244 VSKTNIDSKYG
+1244 VSKTNVDSKYG

-1273 VKSTVEKVSNNVSQ
+1273 VKSNVEKVSNNLSQ
-1287 TRIVKQVEN
+1287 TRIVNQVEN

-1303 TVQENNFK
+1303 TVQENIFK

-1358 NVMTKNEFT
+1358 NVITKNEFN

-1399 QDMLERFL
+1399 QEMLERFL

>member
-8 IDYNKVT
+8 VDYNKII
-15 NTSDAFITCDEL
+15 NQSDAFITCDEL

-34 SSTITTAPNI
+34 SSTVTTAPNI
-44 KKDKHTAGTTEDVHD
+44 KKDKHTAGTTEDVND

-73 LKRINPFNKNHN
+73 LRRINPFNKNHN
-85 EVVYLN
+85 EVVFLN
-91 KLRTDPDS
+91 KIKTDPDS
-99 IFPVVTKEIK
+99 IFPVATKEIK
-109 TKEIDFAKAGL
+109 VKEIDFAKAGL

-126 FLLALQNLRSGKI
+126 FLLALQNLRAGKI

-149 QFQACKD
+149 QFVACKD
-156 KVENNFFD
+156 KVESNFFD
-164 IGARFYESMVSI
+164 IGARFYESMISI
-176 GGGIGGFDG
+176 GNGVGSYEG

-191 RTMDPAIDE
+191 RAVDSSIED

-209 ADTSVK
+209 ADILTK
-215 KKFNVRKGNATGVNQ
+215 KKFNVRKGNATGINQ

-237 KTETISKQSN
+237 KTETIIKQSN
-247 TQDFKQINV
+247 TQDINQINI
-256 TKSTQKTTSPIIKLS
+256 TESPTIKTSAPVIKLS
-271 NSQNYTYQS
+271 HSQNYTFQ
-280 NILNSTHSN
+280 NNLLNSSHSN

-316 KLLNSSKSNQKVS
+316 KLLNSSKSNQKVTYQ
-329 FEIKNFNTKQYN
+329 IKNFNSRLYN
-341 NTEYKE
+341 TTEYKE
-347 VINLTERNTSSFV
+347 VINLTERNNSNFV

-370 YREMNNRY
+370 FREINNRY

-387 YSTEVKNLTNFT
+387 FNTEVKNLTKFT
-399 IKNRNTINQ
+399 IKNSNTINQ
-408 LYKTQNTFRQSIMNV
+408 LYRTQNTFRQSIMNV
-423 INNIRKIEKI
+423 INNIKKIEKI
-433 TFNENDNEFKYNI
+433 TFNENDNEFKTNI
-446 LKFVKQSTFKI
+446 LKFVKQNTFNI
-457 ENTVSNVKNELNQTR
+457 ENTVQSVKNELNQTR
-472 NNISFV
+472 TNISFV

-493 SKEVLNFLNTSENF
+493 SNEVLSFLNSSENF

-526 TKTIQS
+526 LKTIQS
-532 LSLSENQINNI
+532 LSLSENQVNNI
-543 IKLSEIKNI
+543 LKLSEIKNV
-552 NNENIES
+552 NYENIES
-559 ITKVLNIKL
+559 ITKSLNVRL
-568 GDNQINNLL
+568 GDTEIKNLL
-577 NLSKIDNKIIQ
+577 NLSKIDNNIIQ

-593 SKIENINKNI
+593 NKIQNINNNI
-603 LNITEQ
+603 LNISEQ
-609 EKIQTLLSSL
+609 EKVQMLLSSL
-619 NISQV
+619 NISQI
-624 QNLKMISTSV
+624 QNLKMISNSV
-634 NANEINKIKNVINT
+634 NVNEINKIKNIINST
-648 TENID
+648 DEID
-653 VFNLSKNEIKL
+653 ITNLSKNEIKL

-669 NNFIQELNQISKV
+669 NNFIQELNQLSKI
-682 YNTNS
+682 YNNTTS
-687 NNFRRIV
+687 NNYRKIV
-694 KINSINQQT
+694 KLNSINQQT
-703 IDNIEVI
+703 FDNIEVI
-710 NSINQTKFSS
+710 NSINKTKLSS

-736 LNSKEITN
+736 INSEEITN

-759 SSINKIENIN
+759 SSINKIQNIN

-782 TLLTSLNISQIKN
+782 TLLTSLNISQVQN
-795 LKNIANTVNVNKIKN
+795 LKNIANTVNPNKIKN

-824 KNEIRFSKEISSN
+824 KNEIRFSKEVSSN

-850 STTSKNYRR
+850 STTSNNYRR

-873 VEVFNSMNQTKLS
+873 VEVLNSMNQTKLS
-886 NFVNQSR
+886 NFVNQSK
-893 IVNQNNN
+893 IINQNNN
-900 TNVYQQLSQ
+900 TNVYQQSNQ

-921 SKINYASIINKINKS
+921 NKINYASIINKISKS
-936 ANKIEEISNLNLT
+936 ANKIEEISNINLT
-949 TQQVKNIVQIN
+949 TQQIKNIAQLRNVSQFNKIQNLN
-960 KINKSANK
+960 KIN
-968 IEEISNLNLT
+968 
-978 TQQVKN
+978 
-984 IVQLNK
+984 
-990 ISQYNKTQN
+990 
-999 LSQINE
+999 E
-1005 NIFKVLNISE
+1005 NVFKVLNVSE
-1015 NKTNILNSVVKLSNV
+1015 NKTNILNSVVKLSNI

-1057 IDFSSLSQNI
+1057 IDFSSLNQNI
-1067 NNLKTISQYDVKN
+1067 NNLKTIAQYDVKN

-1093 RRKLKETIELLN
+1093 RKKLKETIELLN

-1125 RKVLQENIQNINI
+1125 KKVLQENIQNINI

-1183 NQVYKELNLTNKDIT
+1183 NRVYKELNLTNKDIT

-1229 TQNVYDYLSFTNNNF
+1229 TQNVYDYLSFNNNSF
-1244 VSKTNIDSKYG
+1244 VTKTNIDSKYG

-1260 YTLLN
+1260 YNLLN

-1273 VKSTVEKVSNNVSQ
+1273 VKSTVEKTSNNVSQ
-1287 TRIVKQVEN
+1287 NRIINQVEN

-1303 TVQENNFK
+1303 TVQENIFK

-1320 NNYFEQKEVE
+1320 NNYFEQKEAE